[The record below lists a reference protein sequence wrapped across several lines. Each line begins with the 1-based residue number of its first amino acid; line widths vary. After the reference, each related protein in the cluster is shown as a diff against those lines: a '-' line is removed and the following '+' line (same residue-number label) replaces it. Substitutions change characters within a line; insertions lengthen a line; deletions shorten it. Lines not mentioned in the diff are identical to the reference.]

1 MGLYQ
6 DVMGGYVNSFYPKK
20 TGKITPVFQDVG
32 GVGLYGSGVAKSIWG
47 GLGTTGKV
55 LVGAGVG
62 ATGYAAYDW
71 LFGGSKKSTAP
82 QEQQQQQEQKQTQQ
96 IPTNIDY
103 TYNYSPTDIVNNTWN
118 DYSKQIISDSPN
130 SGISKKDSFA
140 ANTPINQNPV
150 TPFSFAVTPSQD
162 QAQQQK
168 QDQAQGTDFTTIAVI
183 AAVGLVAYGYTTR
196 GKGKHGKK

>member
-1 MGLYQ
+1 MFEFISKKFTPTTEEERRIKPI
-6 DVMGGYVNSFYPKK
+6 SFSVPM
-20 TGKITPVFQDVG
+20 TLSG
-32 GVGLYGSGVAKSIWG
+32 GVSSIWS

-71 LFGGSKKSTAP
+71 LFGGSKKTAP
-82 QEQQQQQEQKQTQQ
+82 QEQQQQQEQTQKQQ
-96 IPTNIDY
+96 IPTNIEY
-103 TYNYSPTDIVNNTWN
+103 KYNYSPTDIVNNTWN
-118 DYSKQIISDSPN
+118 DYSRQHISNSPN
-130 SGISKKDSFA
+130 SGISKKDSFT

-162 QAQQQK
+162 QAQQAK

-183 AAVGLVAYGYTTR
+183 AAVGLVAYGYTTSCCKR
-196 GKGKHGKK
+196 KRKTWKKVIAF